1 MSALFLAIY
10 FIISPSKAFE
20 IFHPAFKA
28 LYFYFTDI
36 VSDHTVADVDA
47 GRNIKGIVDSNN
59 KYSYTYDEIGF
70 VLLPIILA
78 LAAIICATD
87 YSSNEEAAFLRSKIK
102 GKHSNSYIGF
112 LYSQSDYDF

>member
-1 MSALFLAIY
+1 MLTYGDKS
-10 FIISPSKAFE
+10 
-20 IFHPAFKA
+20 
-28 LYFYFTDI
+28 FTWN
-36 VSDHTVADVDA
+36 T
-47 GRNIKGIVDSNN
+47 GRNLESIVDSNN

-87 YSSNEEAAFLRSKIK
+87 CSSNEEAAFLRSKIK